1 MEKKYVSVVFDR
13 KHRAEKTGFGKVEIL
28 VLLTRTIK
36 KYITVKECTIHE
48 WKKYKDDEELKQQMK
63 HYNDIVTR
71 MAVLKEDLT
80 IANLDKHLG
89 IEKST
94 SSKIKEQKE
103 RAKRMSSRTSFID
116 FYKAEVAKERLAPAT
131 LSRRYTVLDS
141 VVEYGKLNRFQDLT
155 PANIRA
161 YDEFLHK
168 DDQRQDQTVIC
179 YHKILKKFITL
190 AFDLEYITKNPYKS
204 PLCKF
209 SRGEYKERKPL
220 NEEEL
225 VKIMNLDLP
234 KKKEERAR
242 DLFIFSA
249 YTGLAYADMQNF
261 DFATMTEKNGN
272 TYYIDGARVK
282 TGHTF
287 FTPILPPAMEVLRKY
302 NFHLPRISNT
312 KLNDYLHLVEAE
324 AKLTKPMTTHV
335 ARHSFAT
342 LVLSHDIPIE
352 NVARMMGHTNVKT
365 TQIYAKVLKKTIE
378 RHTET
383 LIDKLELSIG
393 ATTPK
398 VEEKTAN
405 YDIVIYG

>member
-1 MEKKYVSVVFDR
+1 MEKRYVHAEFDR
-13 KHRAEKTGFGKVEIL
+13 KHTAEKTGFGKVE
-28 VLLTRTIK
+28 LL
-36 KYITVKECTIHE
+36 ITVSPNIKRYLVVKDCNKYE
-48 WKKYKDDEELKQQMK
+48 WRRYQKDEELLSRVRIF
-63 HYNDIVTR
+63 NEIIRR
-71 MAVLKEDLT
+71 MINEGEDMTLE
-80 IANLDKHLG
+80 NVEEHLG
-89 IEKST
+89 IRKKETKVQKAKKEHARFQT
-94 SSKIKEQKE
+94 SP
-103 RAKRMSSRTSFID
+103 TGFID
-116 FYKAEVAKERLAPAT
+116 FFKAEVAKEHLAPAT
-131 LSRRYTVLDS
+131 LSRRNTVLDS
-141 VVEYGKLNRFQDLT
+141 IVEFGQLNKFKDLT
-155 PANIRA
+155 PENIRA
-161 YDEFLHK
+161 YDEFLHE
-168 DDQRQDQTVIC
+168 DDKRQDQTVIC

-209 SRGEYKERKPL
+209 NRGEYKERKPL
-220 NEEEL
+220 SEDEL
-225 VKIMNLDLP
+225 VKIRCLELNSQ
-234 KKKEERAR
+234 KEERAR

-249 YTGLAYADMQNF
+249 YTGLAYVDMQNF
-261 DFATMTEKNGN
+261 DFYTMTEKQGN

-287 FTPILPPAMEVLRKY
+287 FTPILPPAMEVLIKY
-302 NFHLPRISNT
+302 NFHLPRISNQ
-312 KLNDYLHLVEAE
+312 KLNDYLHLIE
-324 AKLTKPMTTHV
+324 AKAGINKSMTTHV

-383 LIDKLELSIG
+383 LIDKLELSVG

-398 VEEKTAN
+398 VEEKTAD